1 MVKWKKGF
9 KRQEKKARC
18 SCQEPKSLLTLILS
32 TIAKSVHGDELMEFS
47 FLKILQ
53 IHFVL
58 FIFHFWHGR
67 TNRPRRLLFTGGA
80 FIHHDLFLCG
90 YSQHLCAY
98 VCARTF
104 AMPNAYAINQNKSTL
119 SPRVD
124 CGLQT
129 NIHIFYMRTLK
140 AHEILGENISQTK
153 SRRITVRNKLN
164 QNKMRSLNIYD
175 RFYLFMWF
183 EIVWMCVIDM
193 LNAHTDW
200 ISTATQ

>member
-9 KRQEKKARC
+9 KRKEKKAWAWC

-67 TNRPRRLLFTGGA
+67 TSRPRRLLFTGGA
-80 FIHHDLFLCG
+80 FILHDLFLCG
-90 YSQHLCAY
+90 YLQHLCAC

-124 CGLQT
+124 CGLPDK
-129 NIHIFYMRTLK
+129 HSY
-140 AHEILGENISQTK
+140 IL
-153 SRRITVRNKLN
+153 
-164 QNKMRSLNIYD
+164 YAD
-175 RFYLFMWF
+175 
-183 EIVWMCVIDM
+183 
-193 LNAHTDW
+193 
-200 ISTATQ
+200 TQSPWNFGWKYFPN